1 MRIRVKN
8 LDVRTIMDKAL
19 NRNSPIDIRYEVQ
32 VKFSPDDLQDMH
44 NMRGMKTEEIID
56 AIGEGIKSEM
66 KRINEL
72 NKKKNI

>member
-8 LDVRTIMDKAL
+8 LDVHTIMDKAL
-19 NRNSPIDIRYEVQ
+19 NRNSPIDLRYEVQ
-32 VKFSPDDLQDMH
+32 VKFSPGDLQDMH